1 MLRGLYTAASGM
13 LAEQRRHDTV
23 TQNIANLNTP
33 GYKQVNSVAHSF
45 PEMLI
50 ALMGDKR
57 SGSPAPIGKLVTGV
71 FAEESLPAFVQGDLK
86 ETQKS
91 TDFALVSSLSLDDPA
106 TGEPIA
112 FDASGK
118 YVGQDGTVTYQPQ
131 AFFAVADENGNVRY
145 TRDGNFN
152 VNAAGELRTSTGY
165 RVLDD
170 QGNAIVLA
178 AGMSVDSL
186 KSSAAGQ
193 LTTYDNNTGT
203 TVPVA
208 ALGIVVADRP
218 QQLVREGNGVYVAQ
232 DETAAGIRTF
242 DPAADGASV
251 RQGYLEVSNVDAA
264 QSMVD
269 LMAAQRAY
277 ESNQKIIQYYDKSLE
292 KAVNEIGRV

>member
-1 MLRGLYTAASGM
+1 M
-13 LAEQRRHDTV
+13 
-23 TQNIANLNTP
+23 
-33 GYKQVNSVAHSF
+33 
-45 PEMLI
+45 
-50 ALMGDKR
+50 
-57 SGSPAPIGKLVTGV
+57 
-71 FAEESLPAFVQGDLK
+71 
-86 ETQKS
+86 
-91 TDFALVSSLSLDDPA
+91 
-106 TGEPIA
+106 
-112 FDASGK
+112 
-118 YVGQDGTVTYQPQ
+118 
-131 AFFAVADENGNVRY
+131 ADENGNVRY